1 MQKFIKLGGSIVALK
16 LSLKIQFLTNMHHT
30 FQGSSSVSCFSSK
43 LVKNTSL
50 GCDSTEKIDISTSF
64 IEGLI
69 AAIFE
74 QSRIFYL
81 LYLTQS

>member
-1 MQKFIKLGGSIVALK
+1 
-16 LSLKIQFLTNMHHT
+16 MHHI

-50 GCDSTEKIDISTSF
+50 GCDSTENIDISTSF

-74 QSRIFYL
+74 QSRTFYL
-81 LYLTQS
+81 L

>member
-16 LSLKIQFLTNMHHT
+16 LSFLKIQFLTYMHHT

-50 GCDSTEKIDISTSF
+50 GCDSTENIDISTSF

-74 QSRIFYL
+74 QSRTFYL
-81 LYLTQS
+81 L